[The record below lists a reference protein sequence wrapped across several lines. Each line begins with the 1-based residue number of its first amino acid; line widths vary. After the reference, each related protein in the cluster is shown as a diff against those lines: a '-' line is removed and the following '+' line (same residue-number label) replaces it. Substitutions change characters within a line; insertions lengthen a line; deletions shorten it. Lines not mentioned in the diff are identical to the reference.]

1 MLTVL
6 VFRRFR
12 STFMKF
18 AATERAITS
27 DRLTPVSLL
36 IVDHP
41 LYLTITMHAVLQL

>member
-1 MLTVL
+1 MLTVV

-27 DRLTPVSLL
+27 DRLIPVSLL
-36 IVDHP
+36 IVAHP
-41 LYLTITMHAVLQL
+41 LYLTITMHAVLQQ